1 MSDSGIE
8 WPSERSTRD
17 ERIARLEDERNQW
30 KYLAELSKE
39 SHQKALAENAQ
50 LKAQLEARK
59 AV

>member
-1 MSDSGIE
+1 M
-8 WPSERSTRD
+8 RD